1 MLLGVLVLAVLAPN
15 WCWLVDRAL
24 PRMGRSS
31 IVRRWPWWPSA
42 ARAQMTMTPRLRK
55 FVLAA
60 HVTSSVGSLGAVAVF
75 LALAFAGLTSQDAQ
89 LVRAAY
95 VATGFVAW
103 YIILPLIFVPLLI
116 GLVQSCRQECVLGKG
131 GEVGLVSVGC
141 RSIKK

>member
-15 WCWLVDRAL
+15 WGWLVDRAL

-95 VATGFVAW
+95 VANGFVAW
-103 YIILPLIFVPLLI
+103 RSEEHTSEL
-116 GLVQSCRQECVLGKG
+116 QSLMRNSYAVFSLTKQKRQ
-131 GEVGLVSVGC
+131 
-141 RSIKK
+141 